1 MSWCSFTGLP
11 LHLIAFDKPT
21 HLVEAF
27 TGLSLSV
34 SYHIFLE
41 LSRVYTQVLKNFFN
55 FRSTSI

>member
-1 MSWCSFTGLP
+1 MSWRSFTGLP

-21 HLVEAF
+21 HLIEAF

-41 LSRVYTQVLKNFFN
+41 LSRVYTQV
-55 FRSTSI
+55 